1 MAWDATD
8 WTIDRA
14 TKVIQY
20 VGDDHTGAAPTY
32 TTVIEFHRALQALA
46 DDAEFT
52 PATSDE
58 LDIIDVSP
66 SDRSTDNI
74 ISLINGYTL
83 GNTTLNSY
91 EFLYDGSIIQGTGPT
106 QIIYDGIVNFG
117 NPTVQIQLIQDGA
130 VLSDDWW
137 NCSYPSGTHDG
148 ANNASVLTDSG
159 EAWATDEHVGYTIYN
174 ITDGSSGIITA
185 NTGTTITATLHGGTE
200 NDWDTGDTYKIG
212 YGINADAT
220 QGISHRFM
228 VRTRADGV
236 DIDRR
241 KLLGTN
247 RRWSKTYGEFQISA
261 TNRGNNVLA
270 LSDSDDLNNATAYAT
285 IDAVA
290 DITITPS
297 SGSSPLL
304 QDISGDGTDEEY
316 AWTFD
321 RGAQTINTVY
331 EYFKHIQVDGSA
343 ETLNG
348 INGELHRGIT
358 HDFGYDLETGT
369 MFVVNDT
376 VVWGEALVCDG
387 GTGTFTIGEA
397 IHEDSAT
404 PAWKGRVLGGDLTV
418 STGGTLIVDLES
430 GTLTDNDTFTGQ
442 SSSATAAVNDLTPP
456 TTPTATAGAMI
467 IYSIDDN
474 GTDGELYGQIIK
486 GVAPVDNQVLYD
498 DANTANNV
506 SVDENAG
513 ATPVTARTVTTPSI
527 GQSTGSALIA
537 TYGIGQTA
545 ADAGASDLYLP
556 LGTTVPFNPPNNVT
570 FTVDGLVAGDRI
582 LVTDNNAG
590 DINFTQMATDT
601 TLSGAAETSVSI
613 NPAPGIP
620 DNTPATGT
628 IRIERDSGLYS
639 RHPYSNADEV
649 TDTFTITSA
658 DFSTDNATSPANV
671 FISYIDTAAADAD
684 EAFNTV
690 FDSAQTLFIRV
701 RDGGATPIKN
711 LETTGSLGS
720 TGGSVT
726 VNRISDE

>member
-1 MAWDATD
+1 MAWVAAD

-20 VGDDHTGAAPTY
+20 VGDDHTGANPSY
-32 TTVIEFHRALQALA
+32 TTVIEFHRALQELA

-52 PATSDE
+52 PASSDE
-58 LDIIDVSP
+58 LDIVDQSP

-74 ISLINGYTL
+74 ITLINGYTL
-83 GNTTLNSY
+83 GTTTLNSY
-91 EFLYDGSIIQGTGPT
+91 EFLYDGSIIEGSGPT
-106 QIIYDGIVNFG
+106 QNIYDGIVNFG
-117 NPTVQIQLIQDGA
+117 NATVQIQLHQDGA

-137 NCSYPSGTHDG
+137 NSSYPAGQHDG
-148 ANNASVLTDSG
+148 ANDASVLTDSG
-159 EAWATDEHVGYTIYN
+159 ESWTTDEHVGYTIYN

-185 NTGTTITATLHGGTE
+185 NTATTITATLHGGTD
-200 NDWDTGDTYKIG
+200 NDWDLNDDYKIG
-212 YGINADAT
+212 YGVNPDAT
-220 QGISHRFM
+220 SGISHRFM
-228 VRTRADGV
+228 VQVRADGV

-247 RRWSKTYGEFQISA
+247 RRWSKTYGEFQIAA

-270 LSDSDDLNNATAYAT
+270 LSDSDDLNNQTAYAT
-285 IDAVA
+285 IDAIA
-290 DITITPS
+290 DIVITES
-297 SGSSPLL
+297 TGSSPREL
-304 QDISGDGTDEEY
+304 DISGDGTNEEY
-316 AWTFD
+316 AWEFD
-321 RGAQTINTVY
+321 RGAQTINSVY
-331 EYFKHIQVDGSA
+331 EYFKHIQTDGSS
-343 ETLNG
+343 ETLNS

-358 HDFGYDLETGT
+358 HDFGYDAETGT
-369 MFVVNDT
+369 MFAVNDT
-376 VVWGEALVCDG
+376 VVCGEALVCDG
-387 GTGTFTIGEA
+387 GSGTFTVGEA

-430 GTLTDNDTFTGQ
+430 GTLSDNDTFTGQ
-442 SSSATAAVNDLTPP
+442 SSSATAAVNDATPP
-456 TTPTATAGAMI
+456 STPTATAGAGI
-467 IYSIDDN
+467 IFAVDDN
-474 GTDGELYGQIIK
+474 GTDGELYIQLTK
-486 GVAPVDNQVLYD
+486 GTAPVENQVVYD
-498 DANTANNV
+498 DADTSNNV
-506 SVDENAG
+506 TVDENAG
-513 ATPVTARTVTTPSI
+513 STPVTARTVTTPHI

-537 TYGIGQTA
+537 GYGIGQTA
-545 ADAGASDLYLP
+545 GDAGANDLYLA
-556 LGTTVPFNPPNNVT
+556 LNTTVPFNPPNNVT

-582 LVTDNNAG
+582 LVTNNNAG
-590 DINFTQMATDT
+590 DIDFTQMATDT

-620 DNTPATGT
+620 DNTPSTGT

-639 RHPYSNADEV
+639 RHPYSDADET

-684 EAFNTV
+684 EAFSTV